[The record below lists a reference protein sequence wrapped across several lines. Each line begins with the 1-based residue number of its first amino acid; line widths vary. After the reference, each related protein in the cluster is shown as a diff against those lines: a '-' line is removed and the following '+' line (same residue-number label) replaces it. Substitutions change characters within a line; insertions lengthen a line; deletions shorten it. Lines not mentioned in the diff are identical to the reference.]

1 MKNTHLKRYQKQEKD
16 EGHHGLLFL
25 NHMRT
30 LFLGSLMGQIAIIA
44 SWLGENFTI
53 LLLAVLFALID
64 ILFILRYRDKSRIA
78 TFIRWTFPFSITIL
92 LVEALLILNVCC
104 SMILICF
111 ADALEPI
118 GTVLGILIF
127 SGVITIP
134 ISMKICRNALRS
146 YHLV

>member
-1 MKNTHLKRYQKQEKD
+1 
-16 EGHHGLLFL
+16 
-25 NHMRT
+25 MRT

-64 ILFILRYRDKSRIA
+64 ILFILWYRDKSRIA
-78 TFIRWTFPFSITIL
+78 TFIRWTFPFSVTIL
-92 LVEALLILNVCC
+92 LVVALLILNAYC
-104 SMILICF
+104 SMILISLV
-111 ADALEPI
+111 DALEPV

-134 ISMKICRNALRS
+134 ISMKICRNAFRS
-146 YHLV
+146 FHLV

>member
-1 MKNTHLKRYQKQEKD
+1 MKNTRLKLYQKQEKD

-53 LLLAVLFALID
+53 VLLAVLFALID

-92 LVEALLILNVCC
+92 LVEALLILNACC

-118 GTVLGILIF
+118 GTVLGILIL